1 MFDGSIFGMMG
12 RDSSSFGWSPEE
24 LQGWVL
30 TKAQADF
37 QAYLEERRTVMK
49 VHGMQQELRAKIDE
63 LWDLQSRGG
72 AGAGAEERT
81 DADAESASGAEAQG
95 ARKPPLASLAE
106 DAEQVGIEEL
116 QRRDFALSNIIYG
129 MTLAAGL
136 LFGKNSSEHA
146 DVFVKEYVEQGSI
159 LSDPDAV
166 EEDQKSYYITADV
179 PKKPGE
185 DAEDDE
191 EVRQLIEMM
200 EQDEAERQAEGQ
212 AGEQA
217 DGRTDERDAD
227 E

>member
-12 RDSSSFGWSPEE
+12 RDGSGIGWSPEE
-24 LQGWVL
+24 LEGWVL

-37 QAYLEERRTVMK
+37 QAYLEERRTVNK
-49 VHGMQQELRAKIDE
+49 VHAMQLELRAKIDE
-63 LWDLQSRGG
+63 LWELQARG
-72 AGAGAEERT
+72 AGAAAQAS
-81 DADAESASGAEAQG
+81 ADANGQEASGAGAQG
-95 ARKPPLASLAE
+95 APRPPLASLAE
-106 DAEQVGIEEL
+106 DAELVGIDEL
-116 QRRDFALSNIIYG
+116 QRRDYALSNIIYG

-200 EQDEAERQAEGQ
+200 EQDEAERQAEGRT
-212 AGEQA
+212 GEQ
-217 DGRTDERDAD
+217 TDERTDGQDTD